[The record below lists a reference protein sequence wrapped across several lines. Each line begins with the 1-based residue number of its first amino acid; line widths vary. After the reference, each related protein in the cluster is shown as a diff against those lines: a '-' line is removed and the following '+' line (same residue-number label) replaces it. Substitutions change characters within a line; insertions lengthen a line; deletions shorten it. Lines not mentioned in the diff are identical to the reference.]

1 RGAVP
6 PLLIGDVI
14 RFQSRLRLPH
24 SQLNPGGFDY
34 TTYLLHRGIQ
44 AVGSINLHADG
55 AEVLVLT
62 HVTHPLLDRAD
73 EWRHRIRDAAL
84 HTLDGPASSV
94 YLSLITG
101 ESGFLSQD
109 IRDSFMSSGTTHI
122 LSISGSHL
130 GLIGVVVFWIV
141 RRAILALPT
150 PWLLRLS
157 LRITATKIAAAL
169 TIPVVGFYAIL
180 GGAEV
185 ATVRSLLMLGLF
197 LGAVLLGRTHHLGT
211 GLAFAALLIVL
222 WDPMAPLDLSFQL
235 SFLSVLA
242 IVVLAGRQREEPLI
256 SPMSQ
261 EPERDTQTS
270 AGGFFFRVTR
280 ALKPLGRSAHELV
293 LMGAAVTL
301 VTTPLVAMQFHQIA
315 WVGLIA
321 NLIIV
326 PFVGFVIVPVGLLGC
341 LATLISG
348 SQSLQG
354 ATILQ
359 SSLDLLLWMAH
370 SFAALPGARW
380 MVRSPAVWQVVMFY
394 ACVAGVILS
403 PRPWARRMTG
413 AMAVGLLAVWIWS
426 PRDLPAS
433 GSVRLT
439 FLDVGQGDSA
449 VVETSEGPVMLI
461 DGGGASDFTDQGRGV
476 VAPFLWERGIRR
488 LDVVVATH
496 PQLDHVGGLA
506 SVARE
511 FDVGQLWTNGIERDA
526 PFVRRLKEIVK
537 ARHIPVRAVSS
548 ADESVSLGACGLHI
562 LNPALASSSS
572 VPASQD
578 GKHLNNQSIVV
589 RLVCGEAAVLYTGD
603 IEEEAEERLAES
615 GVLASGVLK
624 VPHHGSRG
632 SLSERFLEAVS
643 PTVAVASV
651 GRANSY
657 GHPAP
662 AMLDLYRRRHIAVLR
677 TDYHGAVTVVQS
689 ASGMRIACESAR
701 QLKPVSLHHA
711 GSWKTERDNLRRL
724 WQAEMPCMDA

>member
-1 RGAVP
+1 
-6 PLLIGDVI
+6 
-14 RFQSRLRLPH
+14 
-24 SQLNPGGFDY
+24 
-34 TTYLLHRGIQ
+34 
-44 AVGSINLHADG
+44 
-55 AEVLVLT
+55 
-62 HVTHPLLDRAD
+62 
-73 EWRHRIRDAAL
+73 
-84 HTLDGPASSV
+84 V

-101 ESGFLSQD
+101 ESGYLSQD

-150 PWLLRLS
+150 SWLLRLS
-157 LRITATKIAAAL
+157 LRITATKVAAAL
-169 TIPVVGFYAIL
+169 TIPVVGFYAVL

-242 IVVLAGRQREEPLI
+242 IVVLAGRRTEPSLDIAI
-256 SPMSQ
+256 SEQSD
-261 EPERDTQTS
+261 RDGQVPT
-270 AGGFFFRVTR
+270 GGFFVRVTR
-280 ALKPLGRSAHELV
+280 ALKPLGKSTHELV
-293 LMGAAVTL
+293 FMGAAVTL
-301 VTTPLVAMQFHQIA
+301 VTAPLVAMQFHQIA

-326 PFVGFVIVPVGLLGC
+326 PFVGFLVVPVGLLGC
-341 LATLISG
+341 LATLLSG
-348 SQSLQG
+348 SETLQG

-359 SSLDLLLWMAH
+359 SSLDALLWMVH

-380 MVRSPAVWQVVMFY
+380 MVRSPAGCQVVLFY
-394 ACVAGVILS
+394 ACVAGIILTNR
-403 PRPWARRMTG
+403 PRLRWMVG
-413 AMAVGLLAVWIWS
+413 AVAVSLLVLWTWS
-426 PRDLPAS
+426 PRDLPTG

-439 FLDVGQGDSA
+439 FLDVGQGDAA

-461 DGGGASDFTDQGRGV
+461 DGGGASDFTDQGRAV
-476 VAPFLWERGIRR
+476 VAPFLWERGIRQ
-488 LDVVVATH
+488 LDVVIATH
-496 PQLDHVGGLA
+496 PQLDHMGGLA
-506 SVARE
+506 SIARE

-526 PFVRRLKEIVK
+526 PFVRRLKEITN
-537 ARHIPVRAVSS
+537 ARHIPVRAVSR
-548 ADESVSLGACGLHI
+548 ADGSFSLGECTVHI
-562 LNPALASSSS
+562 LNPAGPGVSSIVSALD
-572 VPASQD
+572 PARD
-578 GKHLNNQSIVV
+578 GKHLNNQSIVI
-589 RLVCGEAAVLYTGD
+589 RLVCGGASVLYTGD
-603 IEEEAEERLAES
+603 IEEEAEEGLAES
-615 GVLASGVLK
+615 GLVASAVLK

-643 PTVAVASV
+643 PTLAVASV

-662 AMLDLYRRRHIAVLR
+662 AMLDLYRRLHIAVLR
-677 TDYHGAVTVVQS
+677 TDRDGAVTIVQS
-689 ASGMRIACESAR
+689 ASGMRITCESAR

-711 GSWKTERDNLRRL
+711 GSWKKERDNLRRL